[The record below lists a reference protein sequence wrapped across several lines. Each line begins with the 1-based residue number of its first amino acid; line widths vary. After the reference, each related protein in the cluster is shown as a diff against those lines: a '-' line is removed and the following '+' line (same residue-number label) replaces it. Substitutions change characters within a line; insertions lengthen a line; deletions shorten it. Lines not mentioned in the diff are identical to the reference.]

1 MEFNIVNT
9 IISLSDK
16 IHNNDVKQTN
26 SCSQI
31 HIHYY
36 VIQTQHHPNKRCDF
50 WKADS

>member
-36 VIQTQHHPNKRCDF
+36 VIQTSDVIYERLMPQ
-50 WKADS
+50 